1 MSYGRKYVGFDL
13 EIVKIMENGSDWE
26 SQRPLGISC
35 AATLTSDTDDMRL
48 WYGDGDAMTVKEA
61 AYLVRYLEGQV
72 ARGYYVLSWNGLG
85 FDYDILAEESGERE
99 LCARIAWE
107 HHVDM
112 MFHFFCIKGFP
123 VGLDKVAKGMG
134 LSGKTEGMSGAL
146 APVMWAAGERD
157 KVLEY
162 VAQDARTTLE
172 VALAVE
178 KAKYLAWITRR
189 GTTSGV
195 AIPYGWLPVNEAVK
209 LPLPDTS
216 WMDDPWPREKF
227 TGWLGEPQDR

>member
-1 MSYGRKYVGFDL
+1 MKYVSFDL
-13 EIVKIMENGSDWE
+13 EIAKVVDGNDWE

-35 AATLTSDTDDMRL
+35 AATQVSDTGDSLVWYGKGLAMLPDELNGLVKYLDDM
-48 WYGDGDAMTVKEA
+48 VNKE
-61 AYLVRYLEGQV
+61 
-72 ARGYYVLSWNGLG
+72 YYVLSFNGLG
-85 FDYDILAEESGERE
+85 FDFSVLVDEVSTDSDKE

-178 KAKYLAWITRR
+178 KSKYLAWITRR

-195 AIPYGWLPVNEAVK
+195 AMPYGWLPVNEAVK

-216 WMDDPWPREKF
+216 WMDDPWPRKKF